1 MTITPK
7 LGIGERNATN
17 TGLDDIVSEAE
28 DKGVCSVVFEI
39 GTILFQNYKINK
51 HGAQRKNFYLC

>member
-1 MTITPK
+1 MIITPK

-39 GTILFQNYKINK
+39 GTILFQNYKIS
-51 HGAQRKNFYLC
+51 

>member
-1 MTITPK
+1 MIITPK

-39 GTILFQNYKINK
+39 GTILFQNYKISQY
-51 HGAQRKNFYLC
+51 GAKLKSCYLC